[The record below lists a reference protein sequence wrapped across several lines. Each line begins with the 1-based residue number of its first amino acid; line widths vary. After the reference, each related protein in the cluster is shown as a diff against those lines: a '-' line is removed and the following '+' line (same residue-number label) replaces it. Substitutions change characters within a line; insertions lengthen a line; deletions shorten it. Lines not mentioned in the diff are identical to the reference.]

1 MPTILLG
8 WEKKSKHKK
17 RTSFLQLLIK
27 TKEYSNIIDEEG
39 KNLKM
44 TKNGPHGPSKV
55 RTFKPKT
62 TLITTKNRKH
72 WWKNIFFISQ
82 A

>member
-27 TKEYSNIIDEEG
+27 TKEYSNIIDEG